1 MSKKIL
7 KCPNCKGEVDITEYP
22 PGMKFTCPNCQAT
35 LQVPRQQPNADVKPN
50 LVQGTGFNKIPA
62 QIKQTPVRPPA
73 SGASNNRPGAPAA
86 RSKYAPTMKVD
97 RQAGYAPPYSQQNF
111 NSGKQKKS
119 FLPLYIGGI
128 LALMVIGVIAGVL
141 IVGSGSEKKGNNG
154 LPLPPATNNP
164 ADVKPDDKTPEIPKT
179 PDNPKTADIPKPP
192 ENTKKPPEPEPVAV
206 GDDDDDNPPEPP
218 EPVDPP
224 DPPQPPVKLPPP
236 VMNPNPAPNP
246 AINQD
251 LKEKILKMFAN
262 PHPKDAT
269 EEQNSK
275 RRTEIVALGKEAF
288 PVCADIIGEDDGYIA
303 EECGKVLIELL
314 PAGDYRSM
322 MQGTLTF
329 PETAPRQSRADI
341 AQRMIRF
348 YVGHGKDVI
357 K

>member
-35 LQVPRQQPNADVKPN
+35 LQVPRQQPTAGAKPN

-73 SGASNNRPGAPAA
+73 SGASNNRPGVPAA

-97 RQAGYAPPYSQQNF
+97 RQAVAYAPPYSQQNY
-111 NSGKQKKS
+111 NSDKQKKS

-141 IVGSGSEKKGNNG
+141 IVGSGGEKKGNNG
-154 LPLPPATNNP
+154 LPATNNGG
-164 ADVKPDDKTPEIPKT
+164 DVKQDDKIPETPVIPKT
-179 PDNPKTADIPKPP
+179 PDTSKPVDKPKPLDTPKPP
-192 ENTKKPPEPEPVAV
+192 DPEPPVAA

-224 DPPQPPVKLPPP
+224 MPPVKLPPP

-269 EEQNSK
+269 EEQNTK

-288 PVCADIIGEDDGYIA
+288 PVCADILGEDDGYIA
-303 EECGKVLIELL
+303 KECGKVLIELL

-329 PETAPRQSRADI
+329 PETAPKQSRADV